1 MSTSA
6 NRLHSR
12 PGGETALSTAIVEA
26 VSTAS
31 DTPIRELPVLYDAI
45 DPDALCSLFFDRETS
60 GYVTFQYAGHVV
72 TVHADRTIEVSRE
85 D

>member
-12 PGGETALSTAIVEA
+12 PGREADLSTAIVEA
-26 VSTAS
+26 VSAAS
-31 DTPIRELPVLYDAI
+31 DTPIRELPALYDAV
-45 DPDALCSLFFDRETS
+45 DPDALGSLFAGRETD

-85 D
+85 E